1 MEVFAYNLRNNLFS
15 SVLLESLKE
24 LHYDEINLVNTK

>member
-15 SVLLESLKE
+15 YILLESLKE
-24 LHYDEINLVNTK
+24 LHYDKINLVNS